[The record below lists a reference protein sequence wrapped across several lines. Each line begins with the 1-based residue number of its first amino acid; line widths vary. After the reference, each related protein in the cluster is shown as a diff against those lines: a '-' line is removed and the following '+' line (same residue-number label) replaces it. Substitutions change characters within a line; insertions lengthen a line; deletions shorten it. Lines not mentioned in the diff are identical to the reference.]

1 MTVRTAELLMAI
13 VMALFSAYLMW
24 KSAELPIGWIKDV
37 GPGGGAFPFWLAAG
51 MLLCC
56 GWIIWNWIKKSTPQS
71 RDGTP
76 FLDREAARLFLY
88 GAGSLTAMIALIYFI
103 GVYGSVPLF
112 MIFYMKVMGG
122 HSWKLTLTIA
132 LMLPVIIFFFFEVA
146 LTITLPKGHLEP
158 LFYPLYD
165 LFL

>member
-1 MTVRTAELLMAI
+1 MTTRTAELLMAI
-13 VMALFSAYLMW
+13 IMAFFSAYLMW
-24 KSAELPIGWIKDV
+24 KSAELPIGWLKDR
-37 GPGGGAFPFWLAAG
+37 GPGGGAFPFWLATG

-56 GWIIWNWIKKSTPQS
+56 GWIIVNWIKKSTPQS
-71 RDGTP
+71 KDETP

-88 GAGSLTAMIALIYFI
+88 GAGSLTAMTGLIYFI

-112 MIFYMKVMGG
+112 MIFYMRVMGDHRWG
-122 HSWKLTLTIA
+122 LTLLIA
-132 LMLPVIIFFFFEVA
+132 LVMPVILFFFFEVA